1 MKLVLGLIVVT
12 LAGVLGWQWAGWP
25 PQPPAPE
32 TRATAEPG
40 QVPAPAPEDPLAL
53 LQPLDDKE
61 DYAVVTERPLFM
73 PDRRPPED
81 EPEDVAAEP
90 LADQSL
96 DQVDLNAV
104 LITPSES
111 IAWVVDAASREVRRV
126 RPGDEVSG
134 WEIRDILSDRVVLER
149 QGETNT
155 LVLRDYARMAPP
167 PPRPPAAARSLP
179 RVPTAAQRPSADNRN
194 LRTRPNAPRPPP
206 PRQE

>member
-1 MKLVLGLIVVT
+1 MKLILGLLV
-12 LAGVLGWQWAGWP
+12 LALGGVLGTQWADWP
-25 PQPPAPE
+25 PQAPGPDAG
-32 TRATAEPG
+32 ATAEQG
-40 QVPAPAPEDPLAL
+40 QVPDPTPADPLAL

-81 EPEDVAAEP
+81 QPEEALPEPMS
-90 LADQSL
+90 DQSL

-111 IAWVVDAASREVRRV
+111 IAWVMDAASREVRRV
-126 RPGDEVSG
+126 RQGDEVSG

-167 PPRPPAAARSLP
+167 PPRPQPAARTPP
-179 RVPTAAQRPSADNRN
+179 RVPAATQRPSADNRN
-194 LRTRPNAPRPPP
+194 LRARPNGERPRPPK
-206 PRQE
+206 E